1 MKNFTVFYY
10 TTTSTNYRFR
20 GTIVTGTST
29 RTGSSPIEEYS
40 LGTNQNI
47 NIKKDSPNTLSFR
60 VSTNTATMAT
70 VAKGEGTWYGGDL
83 TIYYYP

>member
-1 MKNFTVFYY
+1 M
-10 TTTSTNYRFR
+10 
-20 GTIVTGTST
+20 TGTST
-29 RTGSSPIEEYS
+29 RTDSSPIEEYS
-40 LGTNQNI
+40 LGTYQNI